1 MEKRAACGGLEE
13 EAGYVVI
20 GGELEGSAGWTF
32 DWRGRED
39 CHWRGC
45 SCERAGL
52 EVLPARSR
60 VIVGGGPTDY

>member
-39 CHWRGC
+39 CHWRDAAVRELG
-45 SCERAGL
+45 
-52 EVLPARSR
+52 
-60 VIVGGGPTDY
+60 